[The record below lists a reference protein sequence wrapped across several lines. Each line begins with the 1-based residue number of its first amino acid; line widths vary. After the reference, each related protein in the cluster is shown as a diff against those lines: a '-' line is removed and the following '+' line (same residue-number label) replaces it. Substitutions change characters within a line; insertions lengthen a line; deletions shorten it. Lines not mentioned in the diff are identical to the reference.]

1 MRSRSGWSATEA
13 SEAALEDAA
22 RRRTTPPARA
32 SLAAAGGVVLR
43 REASPG
49 TKAKADRRLG
59 RLWEGYLGAREQL
72 NVLAEEGR
80 ARTGSERRA
89 RRLCGRLVAAYLP
102 LVRYV
107 VGRSSCNGSYHAN
120 ENRVAWDMVGLL
132 EAVEGC
138 DPARGAKFETYAVS
152 KIRYG
157 FLEGLRKEEPCRRL
171 KSFARENDRAA
182 TELTQG
188 LGRRPTEAEMTQK
201 LGTSIKRYRNL
212 LEQYSRQRVASP
224 GNRTEKEYGPDVV
237 ADVVADRDAFDPHT
251 QAERTELR
259 EGLVEALAALE
270 EKERVVVTLYFYE
283 GLKLKEIGMVLG
295 LSEGRISQ
303 LLSGALC
310 KLRGS
315 LSGGASL
322 SLAS

>member
-1 MRSRSGWSATEA
+1 
-13 SEAALEDAA
+13 
-22 RRRTTPPARA
+22 
-32 SLAAAGGVVLR
+32 
-43 REASPG
+43 
-49 TKAKADRRLG
+49 
-59 RLWEGYLGAREQL
+59 
-72 NVLAEEGR
+72 
-80 ARTGSERRA
+80 
-89 RRLCGRLVAAYLP
+89 
-102 LVRYV
+102 
-107 VGRSSCNGSYHAN
+107 
-120 ENRVAWDMVGLL
+120 MVGLL
-132 EAVEGC
+132 EAVEGY
-138 DPARGAKFETYAVS
+138 DPARGTKFETYAVF
-152 KIRYG
+152 KIRHAV
-157 FLEGLRKEEPCRRL
+157 LEGLRKEDPCRRRL
-171 KSFARENDRAA
+171 RSFARENDRAA

-188 LGRRPTEAEMTQK
+188 LGRHPTEAEMTQK

-212 LEQYSRQRVASP
+212 LEQYSRTRVASA

-283 GLKLKEIGMVLG
+283 GLKLKEIGRVLG

-303 LLSGALC
+303 ILSGALC